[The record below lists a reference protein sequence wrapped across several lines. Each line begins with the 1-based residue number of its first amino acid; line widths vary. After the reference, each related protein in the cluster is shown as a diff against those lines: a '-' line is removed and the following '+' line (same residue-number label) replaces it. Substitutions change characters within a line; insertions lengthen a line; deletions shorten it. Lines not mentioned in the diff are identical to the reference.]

1 MGDKQIRIERER
13 KYKRFVE
20 LYNQGMSKSLIAE
33 KLNLT
38 TSAICGKTYLKR
50 LEADGGK
57 YVPKGNFPTENT
69 TKIDNALMMD
79 LVHQIEDKYE
89 QMTHAPESDPQLQEL
104 RRVVNGKQNKQPRVE
119 RLRARIEMITSKQ
132 KREYA
137 QSRGY
142 RSWFEMVHDQE
153 LTTLE
158 VHRIEKMIER
168 ES

>member
-20 LYNQGMSKSLIAE
+20 LYNQGVSKSMIAE

-57 YVPKGNFPTENT
+57 YVPKGNFPTEKT

-79 LVHQIEDKYE
+79 LVHQIEDKYGHT
-89 QMTHAPESDPQLQEL
+89 THAQGDDPL
-104 RRVVNGKQNKQPRVE
+104 VVKLHEVVGVG
-119 RLRARIEMITSKQ
+119 
-132 KREYA
+132 RE
-137 QSRGY
+137 
-142 RSWFEMVHDQE
+142 
-153 LTTLE
+153 
-158 VHRIEKMIER
+158 
-168 ES
+168 